1 MPFTR
6 ADVLSAAQRSL
17 AAAAAHDRDGWIGLF
32 TADGRVEDPVG
43 SAPHRG
49 HVAIGHFYD
58 TFIGPREIS
67 HHPQAD
73 IVVGATVIRDLTL
86 QIQMAAALT
95 MDVPAYIRYDVKD
108 TAAGLQIAALS
119 AYWELPAMIR
129 RFLRGGLAAGPAG
142 LALGRAMMTHQGVAG
157 SLGFLRGFAGTGTG
171 ATAVF
176 ADFLDDACG
185 GDEVGVRR
193 VTGDVPITAGDED
206 PRSASELLRLLAGG
220 RWDEL
225 IRSGRSVAA
234 RVRRDDGQCV
244 VIGEV
249 GRRGEHRAA
258 LTRLRVFGEI
268 A

>member
-6 ADVLSAAQRSL
+6 ADVLSAARRSL
-17 AAAAAHDRDGWIGLF
+17 AAASAHDRDGWVGLF
-32 TADGRVEDPVG
+32 TVDGRVEDPVG

-49 HVAIGHFYD
+49 HVAIGHFFD
-58 TFIGPREIS
+58 TFIGPREIGHRS
-67 HHPQAD
+67 EAD

-86 QIQMAAALT
+86 EIRMAAALT
-95 MDVPAYIRYDVKD
+95 MEVPTFIRYDVKD
-108 TAAGLQIAALS
+108 TAEGLRIAALS

-129 RFLRGGLAAGPAG
+129 RFLRGGVAAAPAG
-142 LALGRAMMTHQGVAG
+142 LALGRAMVTHQGVGG

-171 ATAVF
+171 AAGVF
-176 ADFLDDACG
+176 ARLLDDVCG

-193 VTGDVPITAGDED
+193 LTGDVPITAGDDE
-206 PRSASELLRLLAGG
+206 PRSASDLLRLLGG
-220 RWDEL
+220 GQWDKL

-234 RVRRDDGQCV
+234 RVQRDEGRCV

-249 GRRGEHRAA
+249 GRRGENRAA